1 MSNITFISVNGEKK
15 IISSGAIDAF
25 KTQLVGSVYPAGEPG
40 YQEARSLWNAM
51 IDKRPAMVVNCTG
64 TADVAACVQ
73 FAREN
78 NLLVCIKGGGHNIAG
93 LASADGA
100 LMINL
105 SPMKWVSVNA
115 ADRTTRVGAG
125 CTLRNIDHETQAF
138 GMAVPL
144 GINSTTG
151 IAGLTLGG
159 GFGWLSRSYGLTA
172 DNLLSAEVVTADGK
186 IIQAGEDGERDLLW
200 ALRGGGGN
208 FGVVTSFTFRL
219 HPVGPQVLAGLIVHP
234 IKDAAKVFRYYNSFA
249 SGADDKLSCWCVL
262 RKAPPLPFLPQDVH
276 GKEIFVIAV
285 NYTGSIKEGEKAL
298 EPLRKFGQPIADV
311 ISTVPLEGWQQALDP
326 LLTPGFRNYWKSHNF
341 ITLPD
346 ELMDTLFDFTMKLP
360 SPYSE
365 IILAQVGGQ
374 INRVS
379 PDVTAYPHRDAKFIM
394 NVHGRWQDKSE
405 DGRCIEWARKL
416 FDATA
421 KYSTGGVYVNFIS
434 EGEQMV
440 NSAFGK
446 NMEKL
451 SRIKAKYDP
460 DNFFRMNQNI
470 KPKAEILV

>member
-1 MSNITFISVNGEKK
+1 MNDITFTSINGSKK
-15 IISSGAIDAF
+15 VISSSAIDAF
-25 KTQLVGSVYPAGEPG
+25 KAQLAGSVYPAGEPG

-51 IDKRPAMVVNCTG
+51 IDKQPAMVVNCSG
-64 TADVAACVQ
+64 TADVVACVK

-78 NLLVCIKGGGHNIAG
+78 NLLTCVKGGGHNIAG

-105 SPMKWVSVNA
+105 SPMKSVSVNA
-115 ADRTTRVGAG
+115 SGRTAKVGAG
-125 CTLRNIDHETQAF
+125 CTLRNVDHETQAY

-186 IIQAGEDGERDLLW
+186 ITQAGEGGEADLLW
-200 ALRGGGGN
+200 ALQGGGGN
-208 FGVVTSFTFRL
+208 FGIVTSFTFRL
-219 HPVGPQVLAGLIVHP
+219 HPVGPQVLAGLIIHP
-234 IKDAAKVFRYYNSFA
+234 FKDAPKVFRYYNSFV
-249 SGADDKLSCWCVL
+249 SNADDKLTCWCVL

-276 GKEIFVIAV
+276 GKEVFVIAAI
-285 NYTGSIKEGEKAL
+285 YAGGIKEGEKAL

-311 ISTVPLEGWQQALDP
+311 IGTVPFEGWQQSLDP

-341 ITLPD
+341 VTLSD
-346 ELMDTLFDFTMKLP
+346 ELMDTLLDYTTKLP
-360 SPYSE
+360 SPHSE
-365 IILAQVGGQ
+365 IFLGQLGGQ
-374 INRVS
+374 INRLS
-379 PDVTAYPHRDAKFIM
+379 PDATAYPHRDANFVM
-394 NVHGRWQDKSE
+394 NIHARWQDKPE
-405 DGRCIEWARKL
+405 DDRCAEWARKL

-434 EGEQMV
+434 EGEQLV
-440 NSAFGK
+440 SSAFGK

-451 SRIKAKYDP
+451 SRLKAKYDP
-460 DNFFRMNQNI
+460 DNFFRTNQNI
-470 KPKAEILV
+470 KPKA